1 MCHSIQV
8 TWPEF
13 QSSCQRSLAGRPMGT
28 PVACWMEPPQ
38 GGTSQLGTSLPS
50 SAISVFRL
58 VAWNS
63 KSAYAMGRNWQMP
76 YIGVLLRSESQLLKF
91 VSTRLMSNNY
101 FSRQYGV
108 HRGAFIS
115 YVVMMLGTIYREEE
129 LKTWDI
135 PPGDV
140 QIWYL

>member
-1 MCHSIQV
+1 
-8 TWPEF
+8 
-13 QSSCQRSLAGRPMGT
+13 
-28 PVACWMEPPQ
+28 
-38 GGTSQLGTSLPS
+38 
-50 SAISVFRL
+50 
-58 VAWNS
+58 
-63 KSAYAMGRNWQMP
+63 MGRNWQMP

-140 QIWYL
+140 QI